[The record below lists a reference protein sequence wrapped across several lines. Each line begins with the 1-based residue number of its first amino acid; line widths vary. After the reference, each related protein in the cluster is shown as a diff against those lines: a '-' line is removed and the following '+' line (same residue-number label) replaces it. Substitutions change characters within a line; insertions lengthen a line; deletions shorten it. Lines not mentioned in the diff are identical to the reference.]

1 MPLRVNSNL
10 ASNNVLRQLNLT
22 TRAVDSGLERLAS
35 GLRINRAADD
45 AAGLS
50 VREGLRAELSGLQVN
65 TRNAELANNLLQTA
79 EGSLNEVNSTLIRLR
94 ELAVQSSSST
104 LSDSNRSSLQ
114 AEFGHLVSEVDR
126 IAQSTTFNDQVLLT
140 GFGNA
145 VDPASTVVA
154 QSNITGITNVAIS
167 GAPSGTFNFVDS
179 VGDSEI
185 TLGNGQIT
193 QTIAVGTILDGST
206 VATGTQVV
214 ANFDRIGIQVTLAGA
229 NVAEATGSFS
239 DGDLT
244 GTQLVINS
252 GTGGS
257 FQIGPSD
264 AAFNRLEVSIPDLT
278 ATGTELNL
286 STVSVDSLT
295 TARSA
300 ITSVDSAIAKVSQ
313 ERGNLGAVQNRLGFN
328 LLSTENRIEQIAAAE
343 SLISD
348 ADIAREITNLTR
360 SQVLQQGATALLV
373 QSQNLQAAS
382 VLRLLEFPAELSSS
396 KA

>member
-1 MPLRVNSNL
+1 
-10 ASNNVLRQLNLT
+10 
-22 TRAVDSGLERLAS
+22 
-35 GLRINRAADD
+35 
-45 AAGLS
+45 
-50 VREGLRAELSGLQVN
+50 
-65 TRNAELANNLLQTA
+65 
-79 EGSLNEVNSTLIRLR
+79 
-94 ELAVQSSSST
+94 
-104 LSDSNRSSLQ
+104 
-114 AEFGHLVSEVDR
+114 
-126 IAQSTTFNDQVLLT
+126 
-140 GFGNA
+140 
-145 VDPASTVVA
+145 
-154 QSNITGITNVAIS
+154 
-167 GAPSGTFNFVDS
+167 
-179 VGDSEI
+179 
-185 TLGNGQIT
+185 
-193 QTIAVGTILDGST
+193 
-206 VATGTQVV
+206 
-214 ANFDRIGIQVTLAGA
+214 
-229 NVAEATGSFS
+229 
-239 DGDLT
+239 
-244 GTQLVINS
+244 
-252 GTGGS
+252 
-257 FQIGPSD
+257 PSD

-343 SLISD
+343 SVISD

>member
-10 ASNNVLRQLNLT
+10 ASNNVVRQLNLT

-300 ITSVDSAIAKVSQ
+300 ITSVDSAITKVSQ
-313 ERGNLGAVQNRLGFN
+313 ERGNLGAVQNRLSFN
-328 LLSTENRIEQIAAAE
+328 LSSTENSIEQIAAAE
-343 SLISD
+343 SVISD

-382 VLRLLEFPAELSSS
+382 VLRLLGIPAELSGS

>member
-10 ASNNVLRQLNLT
+10 ASNSVLRQLNVT

-45 AAGLS
+45 PAGLS
-50 VREGLRAELSGLQVN
+50 VRESLRAELSGLQVN

-140 GFGNA
+140 GFGNV

-179 VGDSEI
+179 VSDSEI

-264 AAFNRLEVSIPDLT
+264 AAFNRLEVSIPDLR

-286 STVSVDSLT
+286 STVSVDSLA

-300 ITSVDSAIAKVSQ
+300 ITSVDSAITKVSQ
-313 ERGNLGAVQNRLGFN
+313 ERGNLGAVQNRLSFN
-328 LLSTENRIEQIAAAE
+328 LSSTENRIEQIAAAE
-343 SLISD
+343 SVISD
-348 ADIAREITNLTR
+348 ADIAREITSLTR

-382 VLRLLEFPAELSSS
+382 VLRLLGFQQS
-396 KA
+396 

>member
-167 GAPSGTFNFVDS
+167 GAPSGIFNFVDS

-300 ITSVDSAIAKVSQ
+300 ITSVDSAITKVSQ
-313 ERGNLGAVQNRLGFN
+313 ERGNLGAVQNRLSFN
-328 LLSTENRIEQIAAAE
+328 LSSTENSIEQIAAAE
-343 SLISD
+343 SVISD

-382 VLRLLEFPAELSSS
+382 VLRLLGIPAELSGS

>member
-286 STVSVDSLT
+286 STVSVDSVT

-300 ITSVDSAIAKVSQ
+300 ITSVDSAITKVSQ
-313 ERGNLGAVQNRLGFN
+313 ERGNLGAVQNRLSFN
-328 LLSTENRIEQIAAAE
+328 LSSTENSIEQIAAAE
-343 SLISD
+343 SVISD

-382 VLRLLEFPAELSSS
+382 VLRLLGISAEFSGS

>member
-10 ASNNVLRQLNLT
+10 ASNNVVRQLNLT

>member
-126 IAQSTTFNDQVLLT
+126 IAKSTTFNDQVLLT

-373 QSQNLQAAS
+373 QSQNLQGAS
-382 VLRLLEFPAELSSS
+382 VLRLLGIPAELSGS

>member
-10 ASNNVLRQLNLT
+10 ASNNVVRQLNLT

-244 GTQLVINS
+244 GTQLVIDS

>member
-193 QTIAVGTILDGST
+193 QTIAVGTVLDGST

-214 ANFDRIGIQVTLAGA
+214 ANFDRIGIKVTLAGA

-286 STVSVDSLT
+286 STVSVDSVT

-300 ITSVDSAIAKVSQ
+300 ITSVDSAITKVSQ
-313 ERGNLGAVQNRLGFN
+313 ERGNLGAVQNRLSFN
-328 LLSTENRIEQIAAAE
+328 LSSTENSIEQIAAAE
-343 SLISD
+343 SVISD

-382 VLRLLEFPAELSSS
+382 VLRLLGISAEFSGS

>member
-167 GAPSGTFNFVDS
+167 GAPSGIFNFVDS

-300 ITSVDSAIAKVSQ
+300 ITSVDSAITKVSQ
-313 ERGNLGAVQNRLGFN
+313 ERGNLGAVQNRLSFN
-328 LLSTENRIEQIAAAE
+328 LSSTENSIEQIAAAE
-343 SLISD
+343 SVISD

-382 VLRLLEFPAELSSS
+382 VLRLLGISAEFSGS

>member
-286 STVSVDSLT
+286 STVSVDSVT

-300 ITSVDSAIAKVSQ
+300 ITSVDSAITKVSQ
-313 ERGNLGAVQNRLGFN
+313 ERGNLGAVQNRLSFN
-328 LLSTENRIEQIAAAE
+328 LSSTENSIEQIAAAE
-343 SLISD
+343 SVISD

-382 VLRLLEFPAELSSS
+382 VLRLLGIPAELSGS

>member
-167 GAPSGTFNFVDS
+167 GAPSGIFNFVDS

-193 QTIAVGTILDGST
+193 QTIAVGTVLDGST

-286 STVSVDSLT
+286 STVSVDSVT

-300 ITSVDSAIAKVSQ
+300 ITSVDSAITKVSQ
-313 ERGNLGAVQNRLGFN
+313 ERGNLGAVQNRLSFN
-328 LLSTENRIEQIAAAE
+328 LSSTENSIEQIAAAE
-343 SLISD
+343 SVISD

-382 VLRLLEFPAELSSS
+382 VLRLLGISAEFSGS

>member
-65 TRNAELANNLLQTA
+65 TRNAELTNNLLQTA

-154 QSNITGITNVAIS
+154 QSNITGVTNVAIS

-244 GTQLVINS
+244 GTQLVINP

-300 ITSVDSAIAKVSQ
+300 ITSVDSAITKVSQ
-313 ERGNLGAVQNRLGFN
+313 ERGNLGAVQNRLSFN
-328 LLSTENRIEQIAAAE
+328 LSSTENSIEQIAAAE
-343 SLISD
+343 SVISD
-348 ADIAREITNLTR
+348 VDIAREITNLTR

-382 VLRLLEFPAELSSS
+382 VLRLLEFPEELSSS

>member
-167 GAPSGTFNFVDS
+167 GAPSGIFNFVDS

-193 QTIAVGTILDGST
+193 QTIAVGTVLDGST

-300 ITSVDSAIAKVSQ
+300 ITSVDSAITKVSQ
-313 ERGNLGAVQNRLGFN
+313 ERGNLGAVQNRLSFN
-328 LLSTENRIEQIAAAE
+328 LSSTENSIEQIAAAE
-343 SLISD
+343 SVISD

-382 VLRLLEFPAELSSS
+382 VLRLLGIPAELSGS

>member
-300 ITSVDSAIAKVSQ
+300 ITSVDSAITKVSQ
-313 ERGNLGAVQNRLGFN
+313 ERGNLGAVQNRLSFN
-328 LLSTENRIEQIAAAE
+328 LSSTENSIEQIAAAE
-343 SLISD
+343 SVISD

-382 VLRLLEFPAELSSS
+382 VLRLLGISAEFSGS

>member
-10 ASNNVLRQLNLT
+10 ASNSVLRQLNVT

-45 AAGLS
+45 PAGLS

-140 GFGNA
+140 GFGNV

-179 VGDSEI
+179 VSDSEI

-264 AAFNRLEVSIPDLT
+264 AAFNRLEVSIPDLR

-286 STVSVDSLT
+286 STVSVDSLA

-300 ITSVDSAIAKVSQ
+300 ITSVDSAITKVSQ
-313 ERGNLGAVQNRLGFN
+313 ERGNLGAVQNRLSFN
-328 LLSTENRIEQIAAAE
+328 LSSTENRIEQIAAAE
-343 SLISD
+343 SVISD
-348 ADIAREITNLTR
+348 ADIAREITSLTR

-382 VLRLLEFPAELSSS
+382 VLRLLGFQQS
-396 KA
+396 

>member
-167 GAPSGTFNFVDS
+167 GAPSGIFNFVDS

-193 QTIAVGTILDGST
+193 QTIAVGTVLDGST

-214 ANFDRIGIQVTLAGA
+214 ANFDRIGIKVTLAGA

-286 STVSVDSLT
+286 STVSVDSVT

-300 ITSVDSAIAKVSQ
+300 ITSVDSAITKVSQ
-313 ERGNLGAVQNRLGFN
+313 ERGNLGAVQNRLSFN
-328 LLSTENRIEQIAAAE
+328 LSSTENSIEQIAAAE
-343 SLISD
+343 SVISD

-382 VLRLLEFPAELSSS
+382 VLRLLGISAEFSGS

>member
-167 GAPSGTFNFVDS
+167 GAPSGIFNFVDS

-193 QTIAVGTILDGST
+193 QTIAVGTVLDGST

-300 ITSVDSAIAKVSQ
+300 ITSVDSAITKVSQ

>member
-65 TRNAELANNLLQTA
+65 ARNAELANNLLQTA

-167 GAPSGTFNFVDS
+167 GAPSGIFNFVDS

-244 GTQLVINS
+244 GTQLVIDS

-300 ITSVDSAIAKVSQ
+300 ITSVDSAITKVSQ
-313 ERGNLGAVQNRLGFN
+313 ERGNLGAVQNRLSFN
-328 LLSTENRIEQIAAAE
+328 LSSTENSIEQIAAAE
-343 SLISD
+343 SVISD
-348 ADIAREITNLTR
+348 AVIAREITNLTR

-373 QSQNLQAAS
+373 QSQNLQAAN

>member
-154 QSNITGITNVAIS
+154 QSNITGVTNVAIS

-193 QTIAVGTILDGST
+193 QTIAVGTVLDGST

-300 ITSVDSAIAKVSQ
+300 ITSVDSAITKVSQ
-313 ERGNLGAVQNRLGFN
+313 ERGNLGAVQNRLSFN
-328 LLSTENRIEQIAAAE
+328 LSSTENSIEQIAAAE
-343 SLISD
+343 SVISD
-348 ADIAREITNLTR
+348 VDIAREITNLTR

-382 VLRLLEFPAELSSS
+382 VLRLLEFPEELSSS

>member
-10 ASNNVLRQLNLT
+10 ASNKVLRQLNLT
-22 TRAVDSGLERLAS
+22 TRAVASGLERLAT

-45 AAGLS
+45 PAGLS

-167 GAPSGTFNFVDS
+167 GAPSGIFNFVDS

-193 QTIAVGTILDGST
+193 QTIAVGTVLDGST

-214 ANFDRIGIQVTLAGA
+214 ANFDRIGIKVTLAGA

>member
-10 ASNNVLRQLNLT
+10 ASNSVLRQLNVT

-45 AAGLS
+45 PAGLS

-343 SLISD
+343 SVISD

-382 VLRLLEFPAELSSS
+382 VLRLL
-396 KA
+396 

>member
-278 ATGTELNL
+278 ATGAELNL

-300 ITSVDSAIAKVSQ
+300 ITSVDSAITKVSQ
-313 ERGNLGAVQNRLGFN
+313 ERGNLGAVQNRLSFN
-328 LLSTENRIEQIAAAE
+328 LSSTENSIEQIAAAE
-343 SLISD
+343 SVISD

-382 VLRLLEFPAELSSS
+382 VLRLLGISAEFSGS

>member
-1 MPLRVNSNL
+1 M
-10 ASNNVLRQLNLT
+10 
-22 TRAVDSGLERLAS
+22 
-35 GLRINRAADD
+35 
-45 AAGLS
+45 
-50 VREGLRAELSGLQVN
+50 RESLRAELSGLQVN

-140 GFGNA
+140 GFGNV

-179 VGDSEI
+179 VSDSEI

-264 AAFNRLEVSIPDLT
+264 AAFNRLEVSIPDLR

-300 ITSVDSAIAKVSQ
+300 ITSVDSAITKVSQ
-313 ERGNLGAVQNRLGFN
+313 ERGNLGAVQNRLSFN
-328 LLSTENRIEQIAAAE
+328 LSSTENRIEQIAAAE
-343 SLISD
+343 SVISD
-348 ADIAREITNLTR
+348 ADIAREITSLTR

-382 VLRLLEFPAELSSS
+382 VLRLLGFQQS
-396 KA
+396 